1 MNREENA
8 MPENTPRVEIRPASG
23 LRSASQRHALVFHG
37 SNLDNVINMTDA
49 DLAELRQALADYPE
63 E

>member
-8 MPENTPRVEIRPASG
+8 MPENTPRVEIRPARRPNADG
-23 LRSASQRHALVFHG
+23 ERHALVFRY

-49 DLAELRQALADYPE
+49 ELAELRQALADYPE